1 MKFIILGT
9 YTSDNA
15 VKLAILGDSVPER
28 PIFDRFLE
36 KDEENN
42 CELFPREGKKKKRKK
57 KTGVLYDIAWTTIL
71 FCHFRS
77 QLTEKPHES
86 EVL

>member
-1 MKFIILGT
+1 MKIIILGT

-36 KDEENN
+36 KDENN
-42 CELFPREGKKKKRKK
+42 YELSLREGKKNWS
-57 KTGVLYDIAWTTIL
+57 II
-71 FCHFRS
+71 
-77 QLTEKPHES
+77 
-86 EVL
+86 